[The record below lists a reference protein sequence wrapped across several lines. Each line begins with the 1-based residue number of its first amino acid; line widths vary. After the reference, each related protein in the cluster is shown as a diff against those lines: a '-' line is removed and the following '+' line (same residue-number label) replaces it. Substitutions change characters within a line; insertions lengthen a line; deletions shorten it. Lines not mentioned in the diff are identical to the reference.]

1 MNKKFLISIGL
12 ILISLCT
19 IFAQSSLVNKYL
31 TAANT
36 EYSLRNNEKAY
47 KYINIVL
54 EQYTDETVPDNVL
67 LLAEAIYYD
76 YVADVKKTENVD
88 AFRDIQQSLISYPY
102 LSSDRLSKQTNNVT
116 TFFLEKTKAEEAAIA
131 QANAEKAAILAAQ
144 ASAEVTAT
152 AAAEA
157 TAKATTDVI
166 TAASKEMI
174 KQLENHSQE
183 QLRQNQE
190 LQNTN
195 KEMFGNVLSEIS
207 DNNKESNKKTTSL
220 IIILVCIAAF
230 LVLIVTIIVIV
241 TIKMGKRQ
249 QELFTETMRVVSEM
263 QRIPIEA
270 ADSLR
275 LADVYSGMRAIEDA
289 GQPRKK
295 VNTEFDEKEVDEK
308 LRAELRELATACEKE
323 GIKIDKVTKRKNN
336 SKNVAEMVFKI
347 AQHMGLGE
355 YKSMLFFCAAMVYD
369 IGFLRINPDFMDA
382 EELTEDQKYQ
392 IRSHVRAGSAMLDF
406 VPEKFRPIF
415 LEATLMHHENLD
427 GTGYPDG
434 LQGEQIPPI
443 ARMIRLVESFIAQ
456 ISKRNYRGIFDKET
470 ALEELRMHPE
480 WYDQDI
486 VDVLDKLI

>member
-36 EYSLRNNEKAY
+36 EYSVRNNEKAY

-76 YVADVKKTENVD
+76 YVTDVKKTENVD

-131 QANAEKAAILAAQ
+131 QANAEKAAVLAAQ

-157 TAKATTDVI
+157 TARATTEAI
-166 TAASKEMI
+166 SAANDEII
-174 KQLENHSQE
+174 KRFENISQE

-195 KEMFGNVLSEIS
+195 KEMLGNVLSEIS

-470 ALEELRMHPE
+470 ALEELRNHPE
-480 WYDQDI
+480 WYDQEI
-486 VDVLDKLI
+486 VDILDKLI

>member
-36 EYSLRNNEKAY
+36 EYSVRNNEKAY

-76 YVADVKKTENVD
+76 YLADVKKTENVD

-131 QANAEKAAILAAQ
+131 QANAEKAAVLAAQ

-157 TAKATTDVI
+157 TARATTDVI
-166 TAASKEMI
+166 TATSKEMI
-174 KQLENHSQE
+174 KQFKNHSKE

-190 LQNTN
+190 FQTN
-195 KEMFGNVLSEIS
+195 QTEMFGTMIS
-207 DNNKESNKKTTSL
+207 DFQDSNQESNKKTTSL

-289 GQPRKK
+289 SQPRKR
-295 VNTEFDEKEVDEK
+295 VNTDFDEKEVDDK

-323 GIKIDKVTKRKNN
+323 GLKIDKATKRKNN

-355 YKSMLFFCAAMVYD
+355 YKSMLYFCAAMVYD
-369 IGFLRINPDFMDA
+369 IGFLKIDSSLLEA
-382 EELTEDQKYQ
+382 ETLTEKQKYE
-392 IRSHVRAGSAMLDF
+392 IRSHVREGSSLLDF
-406 VPEKFRPIF
+406 VPEKFRPVF

-434 LQGEQIPPI
+434 LEGSQIPPI
-443 ARMIRLVESFIAQ
+443 AKMIRLVESFIAQ

-470 ALEELRMHPE
+470 ALEELRNHPE

>member
-76 YVADVKKTENVD
+76 YLADVKKTENVD

-102 LSSDRLSKQTNNVT
+102 LSSDRLNNLTNNVT

-131 QANAEKAAILAAQ
+131 QANAEKVAILAAQ
-144 ASAEVTAT
+144 AAAEVTAT

-166 TAASKEMI
+166 TATSKEMI
-174 KQLENHSQE
+174 KQFENHSKE

-190 LQNTN
+190 SQNIN
-195 KEMFGNVLSEIS
+195 KEMVGKLSELS

>member
-1 MNKKFLISIGL
+1 MNKKFLISIWL

-36 EYSLRNNEKAY
+36 EYSVRNNEKAY

-76 YVADVKKTENVD
+76 YLDDVKKTENVD

-102 LSSDRLSKQTNNVT
+102 LSSDRLNKRTNNVT

-131 QANAEKAAILAAQ
+131 QANAEKVAILAAQ

-157 TAKATTDVI
+157 TAKATTEVI
-166 TAASKEMI
+166 TAASEQMI
-174 KQLENHSQE
+174 KQIKNHSEE

-190 LQNTN
+190 LQNIN
-195 KEMFGNVLSEIS
+195 KEMVGKLSDLS
-207 DNNKESNKKTTSL
+207 DNNKETNKKTTSL

>member
-67 LLAEAIYYD
+67 LLAEAIYFD
-76 YVADVKKTENVD
+76 YLDDVKKTENVD
-88 AFRDIQQSLISYPY
+88 AFRDFKQNLISYPY

-131 QANAEKAAILAAQ
+131 QANAEKAAVLAAQ

-157 TAKATTDVI
+157 TAEVI

-174 KQLENHSQE
+174 KQFKNHSQE

-190 LQNTN
+190 FQTN
-195 KEMFGNVLSEIS
+195 QTEMFGTMIS
-207 DNNKESNKKTTSL
+207 DFQDSNQESNKKTTSL

-355 YKSMLFFCAAMVYD
+355 YKSMLYFCAAMVYD
-369 IGFLRINPDFMDA
+369 IGFLKIDSSLLEA
-382 EELTEDQKYQ
+382 ETLTEKQKYE
-392 IRSHVRAGSAMLDF
+392 IRSHVREGSSLLDF
-406 VPEKFRPIF
+406 VPEKFRPVF

-434 LQGEQIPPI
+434 LEGSQIPPI
-443 ARMIRLVESFIAQ
+443 AKMIRLVESFIAQ

-470 ALEELRMHPE
+470 ALEELRNHPE
-480 WYDQDI
+480 WYDQEI
-486 VDVLDKLI
+486 VDILDKLI

>member
-1 MNKKFLISIGL
+1 M
-12 ILISLCT
+12 
-19 IFAQSSLVNKYL
+19 
-31 TAANT
+31 
-36 EYSLRNNEKAY
+36 
-47 KYINIVL
+47 
-54 EQYTDETVPDNVL
+54 
-67 LLAEAIYYD
+67 
-76 YVADVKKTENVD
+76 
-88 AFRDIQQSLISYPY
+88 
-102 LSSDRLSKQTNNVT
+102 
-116 TFFLEKTKAEEAAIA
+116 
-131 QANAEKAAILAAQ
+131 
-144 ASAEVTAT
+144 
-152 AAAEA
+152 
-157 TAKATTDVI
+157 
-166 TAASKEMI
+166 
-174 KQLENHSQE
+174 
-183 QLRQNQE
+183 
-190 LQNTN
+190 
-195 KEMFGNVLSEIS
+195 
-207 DNNKESNKKTTSL
+207 
-220 IIILVCIAAF
+220 CIAAF

-241 TIKMGKRQ
+241 TIKMGKKQ
-249 QELFTETMRVVSEM
+249 QELFTETLRVVSEM

-480 WYDQDI
+480 WYDQEI
-486 VDVLDKLI
+486 VDILDKLI